1 MRLSSYIGLR
11 FLLSTRQERSIAV
24 ITWISGVGVMLGVT
38 ALIVTISVMNGF
50 RANLFLAVT
59 GSTPHVRVLPRQGPW
74 DVATQ
79 AAMMAKVAAQPGVEA
94 VAPYFSRQV
103 FLRVAGQYRAIVLR
117 GIDPALEPR
126 VSEIARFVRGDSLT
140 VSADAGGAR
149 LLAELPGNPAAGER
163 AGIILGAPVARAL
176 GLIVGDELDAISTV
190 ERQTPIGPV
199 PLIKKLRL
207 IGLFETG
214 LGGTDDVSG
223 FADQR
228 TAQQLFRLPNLSG
241 VAARVKNAENIDAAA
256 WHQAFPEA
264 RVVTWADE
272 NRNIFQ
278 VMRLEKLGL
287 FVILTLIL
295 VVSFFNIISSLV
307 MLVLEKR
314 KGIGVLMSLGASRSL
329 IRRIF
334 LMQGFWIA
342 TLGTAAGLTLG
353 LAACWALATFDVVRL
368 PPGVFPLGTRLPV
381 LVELSDV
388 LAITA
393 ASFLICLLVT
403 LFPASQAART
413 NPVETLRWE

>member
-11 FLLSTRQERSIAV
+11 FLLSKRQERSIAV

-59 GSTPHVRVLPRQGPW
+59 GATPHVRVLPRQGEW
-74 DVATQ
+74 DAATQ
-79 AAMMAKVAAQPGVEA
+79 AAMMAKVAALPGVEA
-94 VAPYFSRQV
+94 VAPYVSRQV
-103 FLRVAGQYRAIVLR
+103 FLRAAGQYRAIVLR

-126 VSEIARFVRGDSLT
+126 VSEAARFVRGDSP
-140 VSADAGGAR
+140 AAPPGAEGAA
-149 LLAELPGNPAAGER
+149 LLAGLPGDPAAGER

-176 GLIVGDELDAISTV
+176 GLIVGDEVDAISTV

-199 PLIKKLRL
+199 PLIKKLKL

-214 LGGTDDVSG
+214 LGGMDDISG

-228 TAQQLFRLPNLSG
+228 TVRQLFRLSNLSG
-241 VAARVKNAENIDAAA
+241 VAARVKNAEDIDAAA
-256 WHQAFPEA
+256 WRRMLPEA

-314 KGIGVLMSLGASRSL
+314 KSIGVLMSLGATRGL

-353 LAACWALATFDVVRL
+353 LAACWALATFDIVRL

-381 LVELSDV
+381 RVELFDV

-393 ASFLICLLVT
+393 ASFLICLSVT